1 MTQKE
6 IIIVKAIWG
15 STDQCSKKD
24 VMNKL
29 DCQKQSSKRKRKSEL
44 S

>member
-6 IIIVKAIWG
+6 ILIVKAIWG
-15 STDQCSKKD
+15 SVDQCSKKD
-24 VMNKL
+24 VMKKL
-29 DCQKQSSKRKRKSEL
+29 DYQQQSSRKKRKSEL